1 MKQKIITT
9 IVVVVLFPLL
19 SKAQTQL
26 EWTGATSNLEVH
38 SKNYFI
44 TNVTEQP
51 LDSLWYV
58 GMVSTAP
65 SSIKELSLYNC
76 YLQKRI
82 NSDFHF
88 RVQYEGRG
96 FNQYKWN
103 GLKFSLGKK
112 YSDQLLVGVSVDY
125 NSEKFSNDYL
135 IKQYCFIEPEGAY
148 QINNQFRI
156 YSRISLSVTDRKDR
170 LNQISLA
177 AIFNLSKQL
186 SFSVNSIVDKLNA
199 RCDIGITYLPC
210 DNLKLNAQLDIIQ
223 KSTIWKVE
231 LSKKQ
236 MG

>member
-88 RVQYEGRG
+88 R
-96 FNQYKWN
+96 
-103 GLKFSLGKK
+103 
-112 YSDQLLVGVSVDY
+112 
-125 NSEKFSNDYL
+125 
-135 IKQYCFIEPEGAY
+135 
-148 QINNQFRI
+148 
-156 YSRISLSVTDRKDR
+156 DRKSTR
-170 LNQISLA
+170 LNSSHEWISRMPSSA
-177 AIFNLSKQL
+177 
-186 SFSVNSIVDKLNA
+186 
-199 RCDIGITYLPC
+199 
-210 DNLKLNAQLDIIQ
+210 
-223 KSTIWKVE
+223 
-231 LSKKQ
+231 
-236 MG
+236 